1 VARHDAPAPWVATAC
16 DAHPVAAYDEVA
28 ACYDATRGGE
38 ERGDEYA
45 AELDRRLPTGASPI
59 LEVGVG
65 TGVVAL
71 GLRRRGRTVIGLDL
85 SPAMLARATWRLG
98 SGLVLGDARRLPFA
112 DRSIADAVS
121 VWVAHA
127 VDPPEAMFAEVAR
140 VLRPGSRYL
149 VCPTNR
155 PGVGEV
161 IGPAL
166 SAMFDRAERVHPT
179 WRRADVSAAD
189 IVAWGARAGLAGH
202 IEPMQPRSWVTSAAD
217 QIRSIRDRVWPALRG
232 LDAADFEAVTRPA
245 VEALA
250 ALPAGPIPQH
260 AEADIVVLSRP

>member
-1 VARHDAPAPWVATAC
+1 MAL
-16 DAHPVAAYDEVA
+16 YDDVA

-45 AELDRRLPTGASPI
+45 AELDRRLPAGASPI

-71 GLRRRGRTVIGLDL
+71 GLRRRGRTVIGVDL
-85 SPAMLARATWRLG
+85 APAMLARAKERLG

-112 DRSIADAVS
+112 DRSIAHAVS

-140 VLRPGSRYL
+140 VLRPFSRYL

-179 WRRADVSAAD
+179 WRRSDVSAGA
-189 IVAWGARAGLAGH
+189 IVAWGALVGLAGH
-202 IEPMQPRSWVTSAAD
+202 VEPMQPRSWVTSATE
-217 QIRSIRDRVWPALRG
+217 QIQSIHDRVWPALRG
-232 LDAADFEAVTRPA
+232 LDAEDFEAVTRPA
-245 VEALA
+245 LEALA
-250 ALPAGPIPQH
+250 SLPAGPIPQR
-260 AEADIVVLSRP
+260 AEADIVVLSRR